1 MTFCK
6 NFAKSVLNY
15 FATYTETRFRFATKR
30 LAYRWADDQHHAL
43 DVLDL
48 AIFPDVQ
55 ARILDC
61 VAANHPINV
70 RVQKGEYT
78 IPLDGRP
85 LVQRL
90 LSYIN
95 QENGTDAL
103 EKELRDHDFY
113 AEDNPLPAGGIAT
126 DLFKLPIDRQKK
138 WLMACREYNLRLRKE
153 FYRGLLD
160 LQQSKLNQLRATLRL
175 TNAFPRVTLPARQK
189 EQEFFNDIQ
198 ELATKSSRP
207 ADFIAAVQ
215 GYIEGAARDFV
226 LFDLYMA
233 LTSYWQ
239 SVGSQA
245 VYMFFHDIGRENQ
258 PRYPLFCADIEI
270 SASGDTLNLRSLR
283 DVFMLN
289 TPAVNSFEFESV
301 LTTPRACRFKDATP
315 ALHPIEQFLQAKYNA
330 PDPFLLKHGFSSL
343 VGENLPDVRF
353 RVALQTVGD
362 EDRRILDYSGLL
374 TSLEEGAGRKFID
387 MVTQYVG
394 GNVKNTSDEVA
405 RTYDQRYPR
414 RSVGRLIHPSSQIPL
429 PLNEPQKRILLAAEN
444 PDNRFIVVDGPPGT
458 GKSHTITALIY
469 QATLMGKSVL
479 VTSHKPQALDVID
492 NALIEQFRTV
502 HPRAKP
508 PVLRLTSLAAKGPR
522 SPNDLENTLSSPV
535 INAASQRHLAGNPD
549 AVAKDRESLLGKI
562 GANHDEFWRTADTYP
577 ALLRDVFELVQL
589 HTELFGPEKDSDS
602 VVLTRPDRAEQVD
615 CGRVVQIAGTLAHAQ
630 CTIPLTA
637 LAYLSERR
645 QEMTAVLE
653 RCNRLNSAR
662 ASLGED
668 LLAIAQPIPD
678 AIAPF
683 DGLLAE
689 LAMACREDQPL
700 PRSND
705 APPLIPSDALL
716 SLGAIQTHDD
726 LCEVCDAL
734 QAIANQERK
743 FLGRLLRRKEVEAR
757 RHDIEQRFQSVD
769 LQLKESSAAAV
780 VGSYAKAAERIDA
793 TCALIPWMTP
803 DYLVNG
809 HTQLSPSRLADL
821 LRKTGDLEFHEVTAL
836 LVAACKRDLNEVS
849 LRELRANLAGIRQL
863 KDYRA
868 LASSLEP
875 IARAAGIAIEDLPTL
890 YAFLKTAA
898 DLLAS
903 LTNDDLTLLSRLF
916 HAYAPVL
923 AAIRATSED
932 LRSLAPLSNTT
943 GKPAQVVRYIELHGR
958 VSQHPDMRAPSR
970 QAIAEFYAKTHKLL
984 DHHMDAR
991 FKGLQNFAGDVQK
1004 IIIAIKGGRRISD
1017 EQARVLFGNLTCVI
1031 AEPGLIS
1038 RHLPMTE
1045 DLVDYLIIDEAS
1057 QVSIADS
1064 ISLMLRAKQTIVFGD
1079 ELQYGAVG
1087 AVNISERYAEQYF
1100 KDILR
1105 DYALDMNEALSEQER
1120 DEIAR
1125 DVSRN
1130 PSEEDEE
1137 SSRTYVVAPHT
1148 REWLKTFSVR
1158 TSTLSFAKALK
1169 NYSDSLN
1176 VHFRSF
1182 PEIISYSNEF
1192 FYRQCQIDL
1201 VPNRIRTKPIAEV
1214 LRFMPVE
1221 TKGNSGRNVNLDEI
1235 EAIKAD
1241 LERLH
1246 AAGYKGTIG
1255 VICSF
1260 REQTARMDELLRK
1273 ELPFYTDLERDHRF
1287 QVWFVGD
1294 VQGEERDLVY
1304 YSLVQDRRW
1313 GNADLRTIYPIV
1325 GGTADNIRRLK
1336 MQRLNVGFSRPK
1348 DTMVF
1353 VHSMPISEYSDT
1365 RLGDALKHYANTR
1378 DATRDVYIDDETRL
1392 NEVEKNLYR
1401 LITQTR
1407 FFQAH
1412 RGQCRLIA
1420 QFEIGKYIRQEY
1432 HRYIPGY
1439 RVDFLMTL
1447 GGNGKEK
1454 SLIIEYDG
1462 VEFHTRNPDVVT
1474 AHNFDQEYLE
1484 YDIQRQLELESFG
1497 YTFLRINKFSLLP
1510 RREGETPADVLSGM
1524 LERAFS

>member
-1 MTFCK
+1 MK
-6 NFAKSVLNY
+6 NFAKSILNY

-30 LAYRWADDQHHAL
+30 LAYQWADDQQHAL
-43 DVLDL
+43 DVMDFGV
-48 AIFPDVQ
+48 FPDVQ

-61 VAANHPINV
+61 VAANKPINIS
-70 RVQKGEYT
+70 VQKGEYA
-78 IPLDGRP
+78 IRLNGRP
-85 LVQRL
+85 VAERL
-90 LSYIN
+90 LAYVNEDGSVA
-95 QENGTDAL
+95 AL
-103 EKELRDHDFY
+103 ESLLRDYGFY
-113 AEDNPLPAGGIAT
+113 LEDKGKEAT
-126 DLFKLPIDRQKK
+126 DLFDLPVARRKAWMESCRQ
-138 WLMACREYNLRLRKE
+138 YNLRLRKE
-153 FYRGLLD
+153 YARQLLD
-160 LQQSKLNQLRATLRL
+160 LQQAKLDEIRASLRL
-175 TNAFPRVTLPARQK
+175 VNAFPRVSLNARQE
-189 EQEFFNDIQ
+189 EQKFFDCLQQMATEHSRAEDYVAAVHRCIQ
-198 ELATKSSRP
+198 EGIG
-207 ADFIAAVQ
+207 DM
-215 GYIEGAARDFV
+215 V
-226 LFDLYMA
+226 LFDLYMV
-233 LTSYWQ
+233 LTAFWQ
-239 SVGSQA
+239 SVGSQS
-245 VYMFFHDIGRENQ
+245 VYLFFHDIGRENQ
-258 PRYPLFCADIEI
+258 PRYPLFCAEIEV
-270 SASGDTLNLRSLR
+270 STSGDTVTLRSLR
-283 DVFMLN
+283 GVFMLN

-301 LTTPRACRFKDATP
+301 LTTPRACRFEEATL
-315 ALHPIEQFLQAKYNA
+315 ALHPIEQFLQAKYNV
-330 PDPFLLKHGFSSL
+330 PDSFLLNHGFPSL
-343 VGENLPDVRF
+343 VGDNLPDVRF

-374 TSLEEGAGRKFID
+374 TSLDEGAGRKFID

-394 GNVKNTSDEVA
+394 GNVKNTSDDVA
-405 RTYDQRYPR
+405 LTYGQRYPR
-414 RSVGRLIHPSSQIPL
+414 KSVDRLVHPSSQIPL

-479 VTSHKPQALDVID
+479 VTSHKQQALDVID

-508 PVLRLTSLAAKGPR
+508 SVLRLTSPAAKGPR

-535 INAASQRHLAGNPD
+535 INAASQRHLAGNPE
-549 AVAKDRESLLGKI
+549 AVVKDRESLMGRI
-562 GANHDEFWRTADTYP
+562 GADNDEFWKSADTYP
-577 ALLRDVFELVQL
+577 ALLLDTFELVRL
-589 HTELFGPEKDSDS
+589 HGELFGAEGDSGSVLVPRPEPGQ
-602 VVLTRPDRAEQVD
+602 VLD
-615 CGRVVQIAGTLAHAQ
+615 CGRVVQVAGALARAQ
-630 CTIPLTA
+630 CKVPLAA
-637 LAYLSERR
+637 LAFLSERR
-645 QEMTAVLE
+645 HEMAAVLD

-662 ASLGED
+662 AALGKE

-689 LAMACREDQPL
+689 LATACREDQPL

-705 APPLIPSDALL
+705 APPLIPSDALY
-716 SLGAIQTHDD
+716 SLGEIQTYRD
-726 LCEVCDAL
+726 LCEVRDAL
-734 QAIANQERK
+734 QAIAAQEQK
-743 FLGRLLRRKEVEAR
+743 FLGRLRRDKQVEKR
-757 RHDIEQRFQSVD
+757 RHDLERRFPSVARQVKD
-769 LQLKESSAAAV
+769 SSAAAV
-780 VGSYAKAAERIDA
+780 VGSYAKAAERVDG
-793 TCALIPWMTP
+793 TCTLIPWLTP
-803 DYLVNG
+803 DYLVSG
-809 HTQLSPSRLADL
+809 HTQMPPARLADL
-821 LRKTGDLEFHEVTAL
+821 LRKTGNLEFHEVTAL
-836 LVAACKRDLNEVS
+836 LAAACKGDLNQVP
-849 LRELRANLAGIRQL
+849 LRELRAKVAGLRQL

-868 LASSLEP
+868 LAASLEP
-875 IARAAGIAIEDLPTL
+875 IARAAGIAIEDLPAL
-890 YAFLKTAA
+890 YTFLKTAA
-898 DLLAS
+898 DLLGS
-903 LTNDDLTLLSRLF
+903 LTNDDLTLLARLF
-916 HAYAPVL
+916 RAYAPVL
-923 AAIRATSED
+923 GAVGASAGD
-932 LRSLAPLSNTT
+932 LRSLATLGNAT
-943 GKPAQVVRYIELHGR
+943 GKPAQVIRYIELHGR
-958 VSQHPDMRAPSR
+958 VSQHPDLRAPSR
-970 QAIAEFYAKTHKLL
+970 QSIADFYSKTHKLL

-991 FKGLQNFAGDVQK
+991 FKRLQNFAGDVQK
-1004 IIIAIKGGRRISD
+1004 IIIAIKAGRRISE

-1038 RHLPMTE
+1038 RHLPMAE

-1064 ISLMLRAKQTIVFGD
+1064 ISLMLRAKQIVVFGD

-1176 VHFRSF
+1176 IHFRSF
-1182 PEIISYSNEF
+1182 PEIISYSNDF
-1192 FYRQCQIDL
+1192 FYRQSQIDL

-1214 LRFMPVE
+1214 LRFMQVE

-1235 EAIKAD
+1235 EAVKTD

-1255 VICSF
+1255 IICSF
-1260 REQTARMDELLRK
+1260 KEQTARMEELLRK

-1287 QVWFVGD
+1287 LVWFVGD

-1304 YSLVQDRRW
+1304 YSLVQDKRW

-1336 MQRLNVGFSRPK
+1336 MQRLNVGFSRAK

-1353 VHSMPISEYSDT
+1353 VHSMPLADYSDT
-1365 RLGDALKHYANTR
+1365 RLGDALKHYANIR
-1378 DATRDVYIDDETRL
+1378 AATHDVYVTDETVFGSPA
-1392 NEVEKNLYR
+1392 EVALYR

-1432 HRYIPGY
+1432 HRYIPAY

-1484 YDIQRQLELESFG
+1484 YDVQRQLELESFG

-1510 RREGETPADVLSGM
+1510 RRDGETPADVLSGL
-1524 LERAFS
+1524 LERAFA

>member
-1 MTFCK
+1 MK

-30 LAYRWADDQHHAL
+30 LAYQWADDQHHAL

-48 AIFPDVQ
+48 AVFPDVQ

-70 RVQKGEYT
+70 SVQKGEYA
-78 IPLDGRP
+78 IRLNGRS
-85 LVQRL
+85 VVDRL
-90 LSYIN
+90 LSFVN
-95 QENGTDAL
+95 EHGSVAAL
-103 EKELRDHDFY
+103 EALLRDHGFY
-113 AEDNPLPAGGIAT
+113 LEDRPQPAGKEAT
-126 DLFKLPIDRQKK
+126 DLFDLPVDRRKA
-138 WLMACREYNLRLRKE
+138 WMEACREYNLRMRKE
-153 FYRGLLD
+153 YARRLLD
-160 LQQSKLNQLRATLRL
+160 LQQAKLDEIRASLRL
-175 TNAFPRVTLPARQK
+175 VNAFPRVSLNARQE
-189 EQEFFNDIQ
+189 EQKFFGDIQ
-198 ELATKSSRP
+198 ELATKHSQGE
-207 ADFIAAVQ
+207 DYVAAVQ
-215 GYIEGAARDFV
+215 LYIKESIGDFV
-226 LFDLYMA
+226 LFDLHMVLSA
-233 LTSYWQ
+233 YWQ

-245 VYMFFHDIGRENQ
+245 VYVFFHDIGRENQ
-258 PRYPLFCADIEI
+258 PRYPVFCAEIEVFT
-270 SASGDTLNLRSLR
+270 SSDTVTLRSLR

-301 LTTPRACRFKDATP
+301 LTTPRACRFEEAAL
-315 ALHPIEQFLQAKYNA
+315 ALHPIEQFLQAKYKV
-330 PDPFLLKHGFSSL
+330 PDSFLLSHGFPAL
-343 VGENLPDVRF
+343 VEENLPDVRF
-353 RVALQTVGD
+353 RVAIQTVGD

-374 TSLEEGAGRKFID
+374 TSLDEGAGRKFID

-394 GNVKNTSDEVA
+394 GNVKNTSDDVA
-405 RTYDQRYPR
+405 RTYGQRYPR
-414 RSVGRLIHPSSQIPL
+414 KSVDRLVHPSSQIPL
-429 PLNEPQKRILLAAEN
+429 PLNEPQQRILLAAEN

-479 VTSHKPQALDVID
+479 VTSHKQQALDVID
-492 NALIEQFRTV
+492 NALIQQFRTV

-508 PVLRLTSLAAKGPR
+508 SVLRLTSPAAKGPR

-549 AVAKDRESLLGKI
+549 AVVKDREALLRRI
-562 GANHDEFWRTADTYP
+562 GTDNDEFWKSADTYP
-577 ALLRDVFELVQL
+577 ALLLDTFELVRL
-589 HTELFGPEKDSDS
+589 HGELFGAEADAGSALLPRPEPEGQIDS
-602 VVLTRPDRAEQVD
+602 
-615 CGRVVQIAGTLAHAQ
+615 GRVVQIAGALARAQ
-630 CTIPLTA
+630 CKIPLTA
-637 LAYLSERR
+637 LAFLSERR
-645 QEMTAVLE
+645 HEVKTALDHCDE
-653 RCNRLNSAR
+653 INSAR
-662 ASLGED
+662 ASLGD
-668 LLAIAQPIPD
+668 NLAAISQPIPD
-678 AIAPF
+678 AVAPF

-689 LAMACREDQPL
+689 LAAACREDHPL
-700 PRSND
+700 PRCID
-705 APPLIPSDALL
+705 TPPPIPSNALC
-716 SLGAIQTHDD
+716 SLGEIRTFDD
-726 LCEVCDAL
+726 LCEVRDAL
-734 QAIANQERK
+734 QAIAAQEHK
-743 FLGRLLRRKEVEAR
+743 FLGRLRRDKQVEKH
-757 RHDIEQRFQSVD
+757 RHDLERRFPAVARQVT
-769 LQLKESSAAAV
+769 ESSATAV
-780 VGSYAKAAERIDA
+780 VESYAKAAERVESA
-793 TCALIPWMTP
+793 CALIPWLTP
-803 DYLVNG
+803 DYVVSG
-809 HTQLSPSRLADL
+809 HTQLPPPRLANL
-821 LRKTGDLEFHEVTAL
+821 LRKTGNLEFHEITAL
-836 LVAACKRDLNEVS
+836 LTATCKRELDQVP
-849 LRELRANLAGIRQL
+849 LRELRAKVSGLRQL
-863 KDYRA
+863 KDYRT
-868 LASSLEP
+868 LAAKLEP
-875 IARAAGIAIEDLPTL
+875 IARAADIGIDDLPTL
-890 YAFLKTAA
+890 YTFLKTAA
-898 DLLAS
+898 DLLTR
-903 LTNDDLTLLSRLF
+903 LTNDDLTLLACLF
-916 HAYAPVL
+916 RAYAPVL
-923 AAIRATSED
+923 AAVGVSADD
-932 LRSLAPLSNTT
+932 LRSLAALTNTT
-943 GKPAQVVRYIELHGR
+943 GKPAQVARYIELHGR
-958 VSQHPDMRAPSR
+958 VSQHPDLRAPSR

-1004 IIIAIKGGRRISD
+1004 IIIAIKAGRRISD

-1064 ISLMLRAKQTIVFGD
+1064 ISLMLRAKQIIVFGD

-1105 DYALDMNEALSEQER
+1105 DYALDMNEALPDRER

-1137 SSRTYVVAPHT
+1137 SSRAYVVAPHT

-1176 VHFRSF
+1176 IHFRSF
-1182 PEIISYSNEF
+1182 PEIISYSNDF
-1192 FYRQCQIDL
+1192 FYRQSQIDL
-1201 VPNRIRTKPIAEV
+1201 VPNRIRTKPIGDV

-1235 EAIKAD
+1235 EAVKTD

-1260 REQTARMDELLRK
+1260 KEQTARMEELLRK
-1273 ELPFYTDLERDHRF
+1273 ELLFYTDLERDQRF

-1294 VQGEERDLVY
+1294 VQGEERDLIY
-1304 YSLVQDRRW
+1304 YSLVQDKRW
-1313 GNADLRTIYPIV
+1313 SNADLRTIYPIV

-1336 MQRLNVGFSRPK
+1336 MQRLNVGFSRAK

-1353 VHSMPISEYSDT
+1353 VHSMAIADYSDT
-1365 RLGDALKHYANTR
+1365 RLGDALKHYANIR
-1378 DATRDVYIDDETRL
+1378 DATHDVYITDETVFGSPA
-1392 NEVEKNLYR
+1392 EQTLYC
-1401 LITQTR
+1401 LIMQTP

-1412 RGQCRLIA
+1412 RGQCRLVA

-1432 HRYIPGY
+1432 HRYIPAY

-1462 VEFHTRNPDVVT
+1462 VEFHARNPDVVT
-1474 AHNFDQEYLE
+1474 AHNFGQEYLE
-1484 YDIQRQLELESFG
+1484 YDVQRQLELESFG

-1510 RREGETPADVLSGM
+1510 RRQGETPVDVLSGM

>member
-1 MTFCK
+1 MK
-6 NFAKSVLNY
+6 NFAKSILNY

-30 LAYRWADDQHHAL
+30 LAYQWADDEHLVL
-43 DVLDL
+43 DILDL

-61 VAANHPINV
+61 IAANKPINLS
-70 RVQKGEYT
+70 VQRGEYA

-90 LSYIN
+90 LGYVT
-95 QENGTDAL
+95 QENGIAAL
-103 EKELRDHDFY
+103 EKDLRDHDFY
-113 AEDNPLPAGGIAT
+113 AEEKPLPASSVAT
-126 DLFKLPIDRQKK
+126 DLFDLPVDSQKK
-138 WLMACREYNLRLRKE
+138 WLMACRVYNLRLRDE
-153 FYRGLLD
+153 FKRGLLD
-160 LQQSKLNQLRATLRL
+160 LQQSKKNQLQATLRL
-175 TNAFPRVTLPARQK
+175 ANAFPRVTLPARQE
-189 EQEFFNDIQ
+189 EQKFFDDIQ

-207 ADFIAAVQ
+207 ADYVAAIQ
-215 GYIEGAARDFV
+215 GHIEVTVKDFV
-226 LFDLYMA
+226 LFDLYMVLDA
-233 LTSYWQ
+233 YRQL
-239 SVGSQA
+239 VGSQA
-245 VYMFFHDIGRENQ
+245 VYLFFHDIGRENQ
-258 PRYPLFCADIEI
+258 PRYPLFCAEIEV
-270 SASGDTLNLRSLR
+270 STSGDAMTLRSLR

-289 TPAVNSFEFESV
+289 TPAVNSFEFDSV
-301 LTTPRACRFKDATP
+301 LTIPRACRFEEATR
-315 ALHPIEQFLQAKYNA
+315 ALQPIEQFLQAKYNV
-330 PDPFLLKHGFSSL
+330 PNQFLLNVGFPSL
-343 VGENLPDVRF
+343 VGDNLPDVRF

-374 TSLEEGAGRKFID
+374 TSLDEGAGRKFID
-387 MVTQYVG
+387 MVAQYVG
-394 GNVKNTSDEVA
+394 GNVKNTSDDVA
-405 RTYDQRYPR
+405 RTYGQRYPLK
-414 RSVGRLIHPSSQIPL
+414 SVGRLVHPSSQIPL

-469 QATLMGKSVL
+469 QATLMGKSIL
-479 VTSHKPQALDVID
+479 VTSHKQQALDVID

-508 PVLRLTSLAAKGPR
+508 SVLRLTSPYAKGPR
-522 SPNDLENTLSSPV
+522 SPNDLENTLSAPV

-549 AVAKDRESLLGKI
+549 AVAKDRESLLGRI
-562 GANHDEFWRTADTYP
+562 GAGNEEFWKTADTYP
-577 ALLRDVFELVQL
+577 ALLREAFALVQL
-589 HTELFGPEKDSDS
+589 HNELFGPETDSDN
-602 VVLTRPDRAEQVD
+602 VFLARPEPGQALD
-615 CGRVVQIAGTLAHAQ
+615 CARVVQIAGALARAQ
-630 CTIPLTA
+630 CKVPLTA
-637 LAYLSERR
+637 LVFLSDRR
-645 QEMTAVLE
+645 HEMTAVLD

-662 ASLGED
+662 AALGEE
-668 LLAIAQPIPD
+668 LLAIVQPIPD
-678 AIAPF
+678 TIVPF
-683 DGLLAE
+683 DELLAE
-689 LAMACREDQPL
+689 LATACREDQPL
-700 PRSND
+700 PRSTNG
-705 APPLIPSDALL
+705 PPPIPPDALC
-716 SLGAIQTHDD
+716 SLGEIRTYSD
-726 LCEVCDAL
+726 LCDVRDAL
-734 QAIANQERK
+734 QAIAAQEHK
-743 FLGRLLRRKEVEAR
+743 FLGRLRRDKQVEKR
-757 RHDIEQRFQSVD
+757 RHDLERRFPSVAIKM
-769 LQLKESSAAAV
+769 KESSAAAV
-780 VGSYAKAAERIDA
+780 VGSYAKAAVRVDG
-793 TCALIPWMTP
+793 TCTLIPWLTP
-803 DYLVNG
+803 DYLVSG
-809 HTQLSPSRLADL
+809 HTQLPPVRLADL
-821 LRKTGDLEFHEVTAL
+821 LRMLGNLEFHEVTAVL
-836 LVAACKRDLNEVS
+836 TTACKRDLNQVP
-849 LRELRANLAGIRQL
+849 LRDIRAKVAGIRQL

-868 LASSLEP
+868 LAASLEP
-875 IARAAGIAIEDLPTL
+875 IARAAGIAIEDLPAL
-890 YAFLKTAA
+890 YAFLIMAA

-903 LTNDDLTLLSRLF
+903 LTNDDLMLLSRLF
-916 HAYAPVL
+916 RAYAPVL
-923 AAIRATSED
+923 GAVGASADD
-932 LRSLAPLSNTT
+932 LRSLATLANAT
-943 GKPAQVVRYIELHGR
+943 GKPALVVRYIELHGK
-958 VSQHPDMRAPSR
+958 VSQHPDLRAPSR
-970 QAIAEFYAKTHKLL
+970 QSIADFYAKTHKLL
-984 DHHMDAR
+984 DHQMDGR
-991 FKGLQNFAGDVQK
+991 FKGLQNFAGDVAK
-1004 IIIAIKGGRRISD
+1004 IIIAIKAGRRISD

-1064 ISLMLRAKQTIVFGD
+1064 ISLMLRAKQIIVFGD

-1105 DYALDMNEALSEQER
+1105 DYALDMNTVISDEER
-1120 DEIAR
+1120 DRIAR
-1125 DVSRN
+1125 EAVQEV
-1130 PSEEDEE
+1130 PEEDEE
-1137 SSRTYVVAPHT
+1137 SSHVVPVSAAT
-1148 REWLKTFSVR
+1148 KEWLKTFSVR
-1158 TSTLSFAKALK
+1158 TSTLSFAKALQ
-1169 NYSDSLN
+1169 NYTASLN

-1221 TKGNSGRNVNLDEI
+1221 TQGNSGRNVNLDEI
-1235 EAIKAD
+1235 EAVKVD

-1260 REQTARMDELLRK
+1260 KEQTARMEELLRK

-1304 YSLVQDRRW
+1304 YSLVQDKRW

-1336 MQRLNVGFSRPK
+1336 MQRLNVGFSRAK

-1353 VHSMPISEYSDT
+1353 VHSMPITDYSDT
-1365 RLGDALKHYANTR
+1365 RLGDALKHYTNIRA
-1378 DATRDVYIDDETRL
+1378 ATHDVYVTDET
-1392 NEVEKNLYR
+1392 VFGSPAEKALYR
-1401 LITQTR
+1401 MITQAR

-1412 RGQCRLIA
+1412 LGQCRLIA

-1432 HRYIPGY
+1432 HRYIPAY

-1447 GGNGKEK
+1447 SGTGKEK

-1484 YDIQRQLELESFG
+1484 YDVQRQLELESFG
-1497 YTFLRINKFSLLP
+1497 YSFLRINKFSLLP

-1524 LERAFS
+1524 LERAFA

>member
-1 MTFCK
+1 MK

-15 FATYTETRFRFATKR
+15 FATYTETRFRFATR
-30 LAYRWADDQHHAL
+30 HLAYQWADNQQLAL

-48 AIFPDVQ
+48 AAFPDVQ
-55 ARILDC
+55 GRILDC
-61 VAANHPINV
+61 VAANQPINV
-70 RVQKGEYT
+70 SVQKGEYA
-78 IPLDGRP
+78 ISLNGRP

-90 LSYIN
+90 LGFIG
-95 QENGTDAL
+95 QKNGLGEL
-103 EKELRDHDFY
+103 EKNLRDHDFY
-113 AEDNPLPAGGIAT
+113 AEERPLPAGGVAT
-126 DLFKLPIDRQKK
+126 DLFDLPIDRQQK
-138 WLMACREYNLRLRKE
+138 WLMACRKYNLRLRTE
-153 FYRGLLD
+153 FRCGLLD
-160 LQQSKLNQLRATLRL
+160 LQQAKLNQLRATLRL
-175 TNAFPRVTLPARQK
+175 VNAFPRVTLPARQE
-189 EQEFFNDIQ
+189 EQKFFNDIQ
-198 ELATKSSRP
+198 ELVTKNSRP
-207 ADFIAAVQ
+207 ADYVAAVQ
-215 GYIEGAARDFV
+215 EYIEGTAKDFV
-226 LFDLYMA
+226 LFDLFMVLSA
-233 LTSYWQ
+233 YWQ
-239 SVGSQA
+239 AVGSQA
-245 VYMFFHDIGRENQ
+245 VYLFFHDIGSENQ
-258 PRYPLFCADIEI
+258 PRYPLFCAEIEV
-270 SASGDTLNLRSLR
+270 STSGDTVTLRSLR

-301 LTTPRACRFKDATP
+301 LTTPRACRFEEATL
-315 ALHPIEQFLQAKYNA
+315 ALHPIEQFLQAKYNV
-330 PDPFLLKHGFSSL
+330 PDSFLLNHGFPSL
-343 VGENLPDVRF
+343 AGENLPDVCF

-374 TSLEEGAGRKFID
+374 TSLDEGAGRKFID

-394 GNVKNTSDEVA
+394 GNVKNTSDDVA
-405 RTYDQRYPR
+405 RTYGQRYPR
-414 RSVGRLIHPSSQIPL
+414 KSVGRLVHPASQIPL

-479 VTSHKPQALDVID
+479 VTSHKQQALDVID

-508 PVLRLTSLAAKGPR
+508 PVLRLTSPAVKGPR

-535 INAASQRHLAGNPD
+535 INAAHQRYMAGNPD
-549 AVAKDRESLLGKI
+549 AVAKDRESLLGRI
-562 GANHDEFWRTADTYP
+562 GADNDEFWKSADTYP
-577 ALLRDVFELVQL
+577 ALLRDTFELVRL
-589 HTELFGPEKDSDS
+589 HGELFGAEADSGSALLPGPEPGQ
-602 VVLTRPDRAEQVD
+602 VLD
-615 CGRVVQIAGTLAHAQ
+615 CGRVVQVAGALARAQ
-630 CTIPLTA
+630 YKVPLTA
-637 LAYLSERR
+637 LTHLSERR
-645 QEMTAVLE
+645 HEMTAVLD

-662 ASLGED
+662 AALGEE

-689 LAMACREDQPL
+689 LATACREDQPL

-705 APPLIPSDALL
+705 APPPIPSDALC
-716 SLGAIQTHDD
+716 SLGEIRTYGD
-726 LCEVCDAL
+726 LCEVRDAL
-734 QAIANQERK
+734 QAIAAQERK
-743 FLGRLLRRKEVEAR
+743 FLGRLRRDKQVEKR
-757 RHDIEQRFQSVD
+757 RHDLERRFPSVAR
-769 LQLKESSAAAV
+769 QVKESSAAAV
-780 VGSYAKAAERIDA
+780 VGSYAKAAERVDG
-793 TCALIPWMTP
+793 TCTLIPWLTP
-803 DYLVNG
+803 DYLVSG
-809 HTQLSPSRLADL
+809 HTHLAPARLVDQ

-836 LVAACKRDLNEVS
+836 LASVCRGDLAHVPS
-849 LRELRANLAGIRQL
+849 KELRTKLAGLRQL
-863 KDYRA
+863 KDYRG
-868 LASSLEP
+868 LAASLEP
-875 IARAAGIAIEDLPTL
+875 IARAAGIAIEDLPAL

-898 DLLAS
+898 ELLAS
-903 LTNDDLTLLSRLF
+903 VTNDDLTLLARLF
-916 HAYAPVL
+916 RAYAPVL
-923 AAIRATSED
+923 GAVGASADD
-932 LRSLAPLSNTT
+932 LRSLATLANTT
-943 GKPAQVVRYIELHGR
+943 GKPAQVVHYIELHGR
-958 VSQHPDMRAPSR
+958 VSQHPDLRAPSR

-991 FKGLQNFAGDVQK
+991 FKGLQNFAGDVEK
-1004 IIIAIKGGRRISD
+1004 IIIAIKAGRRISD
-1017 EQARVLFGNLTCVI
+1017 EQTRVLFGNLTCVI

-1045 DLVDYLIIDEAS
+1045 DIVDYLIIDEAS

-1064 ISLMLRAKQTIVFGD
+1064 ISLMLRAKQIIVFGD

-1105 DYALDMNEALSEQER
+1105 DYALDMNEALSDQER

-1176 VHFRSF
+1176 IHFRSF
-1182 PEIISYSNEF
+1182 PEIISYSNDF
-1192 FYRQCQIDL
+1192 FYRQSQIDL

-1235 EAIKAD
+1235 EAVKAD

-1260 REQTARMDELLRK
+1260 KEQTARMEELLRK
-1273 ELPFYTDLERDHRF
+1273 ELSFYTDLERDHRF

-1304 YSLVQDRRW
+1304 YSLVQDKRW

-1336 MQRLNVGFSRPK
+1336 MQRLNVGFSRAK

-1353 VHSMPISEYSDT
+1353 VHSMPIADYSDT
-1365 RLGDALKHYANTR
+1365 RLGDALKHYASIR
-1378 DATRDVYIDDETRL
+1378 AATHDVYVTDETVFGSPA
-1392 NEVEKNLYR
+1392 EQALYR
-1401 LITQTR
+1401 LITQAR

-1432 HRYIPGY
+1432 HRYIPAY

-1462 VEFHTRNPDVVT
+1462 VEFHTRNPDIVT
-1474 AHNFDQEYLE
+1474 AHNFGQEYLE
-1484 YDIQRQLELESFG
+1484 YDVQRQLELESFG

-1510 RREGETPADVLSGM
+1510 RRQGESPADVLSGM